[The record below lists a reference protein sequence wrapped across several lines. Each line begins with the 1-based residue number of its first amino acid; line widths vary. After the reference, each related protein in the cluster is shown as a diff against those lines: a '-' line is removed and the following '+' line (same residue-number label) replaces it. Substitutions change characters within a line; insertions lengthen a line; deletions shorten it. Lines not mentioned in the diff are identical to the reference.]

1 MMEDE
6 DEDDDDEEDVVL
18 SLSLLL
24 ILSWCMRRVEH
35 LDSIVSDLTPLH
47 P

>member
-1 MMEDE
+1 MMEDG
-6 DEDDDDEEDVVL
+6 EDDDDDDVV
-18 SLSLLL
+18 LSLLL

>member
-1 MMEDE
+1 MEDE

-35 LDSIVSDLTPLH
+35 LDSIVSDLTHLH